1 MLIQLKSNSAFK
13 GTVFAITMALFF
25 GTNTPLAKLFLGDV
39 KPWMLAGLMYLGGGI
54 GLAPF
59 LLFRGKQLSTSAL
72 QLRDWKP
79 LLGSMLTGGLAAPVL
94 LMTGLEYSP
103 AAVVSLLLNFESVF
117 TALLAWTIFRKP
129 WQWQVLIGIAII
141 ATGGILVSYTGSSGM
156 DLSWGALAVLGTC
169 LTWAIDSNLTTQF
182 SARDPFQVAMFK
194 SGGAGLVNVSLAAAM
209 GQSLPHLGLMVKI
222 FGAGFIS
229 NGLTYCCFVMALRN
243 IGAARTGSFFALSPM
258 VGVAIAILFLGE
270 PLTDILIVA
279 AILMTIGAILCAWE
293 PAKT

>member
-1 MLIQLKSNSAFK
+1 MLIQLKSNAALK
-13 GTVFAITMALFF
+13 GTIFAIATALLF
-25 GTNTPLAKLFLGDV
+25 GTNTPLAKLFLNDV
-39 KPWMLAGLMYLGGGI
+39 QPWMLAGLMYLGGGI

-59 LLFRGKQLSTSAL
+59 LLFRKKQLSTSSL
-72 QLRDWKP
+72 QLKDWKS

-94 LMTGLEYSP
+94 LMTGLEHSP

-117 TALLAWTIFRKP
+117 TALVAWTIFREP
-129 WQWQVLIGIAII
+129 WQWRVLIGIAII
-141 ATGGILVSYTGSSGM
+141 STGGILVSYTGSSSLN
-156 DLSWGALAVLGTC
+156 LSWAALAVLGTC
-169 LTWAIDSNLTTQF
+169 LAWAIDSNLTNQF

-194 SGGAGLVNVSLAAAM
+194 SGGAGLVNVAIAAAL
-209 GQSLPHLGLMVKI
+209 GQSLPHWGLMLKI

-258 VGVAIAILFLGE
+258 VGVTIAILFLGE
-270 PLTDILIVA
+270 PLTEILVVA
-279 AILMTIGAILCAWE
+279 AILMAIGAILCAWE

>member
-1 MLIQLKSNSAFK
+1 MLIQLKSSAALK
-13 GTVFAITMALFF
+13 GTVFAIATALLF
-25 GTNTPLAKLFLGDV
+25 GTNTPLAKLFLGNV
-39 KPWMLAGLMYLGGGI
+39 QPWMLAGLMYLGGGI

-59 LLFRGKQLSTSAL
+59 LLLRKKQLSTSAL
-72 QLRDWKP
+72 QHKDWKS

-94 LMTGLEYSP
+94 LMMGLDHSP

-117 TALLAWTIFRKP
+117 TALVAWTIFREP
-129 WQWQVLIGIAII
+129 WQWRVLIGIAII
-141 ATGGILVSYTGSSGM
+141 SMGGILVSYTDSSGM
-156 DLSWGALAVLGTC
+156 NLSWAALAVLGTC
-169 LTWAIDSNLTTQF
+169 LAWAIDSNLTNQF

-209 GQSLPHLGLMVKI
+209 GQSLPHWGLMVKI

-258 VGVAIAILFLGE
+258 VGVAIAIIFLDE
-270 PLTDILIVA
+270 PLTEILVVA
-279 AILMTIGAILCAWE
+279 AVLMAIGAILCAWE
-293 PAKT
+293 PSKT